1 MIETLDAHLL
11 YDWIWGWF
19 WWHWSGNKPVSTAHS
34 QDSAWNLQNHFLFPP
49 HHHPKLYFGEDQ
61 VQAELNLVRA
71 RKHLKSVPSSSESS
85 WLRKLFYNP
94 LGYWYNTFQ
103 GFVYIYKKLWC
114 KIFTLL
120 SVSVCIAYKYLYLK
134 RLYLKSLMLY
144 WEFTISGNLNCMA
157 SMNEEKPILV

>member
-1 MIETLDAHLL
+1 MTEYGDGFDDIGRETSQSVLPTAKILL
-11 YDWIWGWF
+11 ETCRTIF
-19 WWHWSGNKPVSTAHS
+19 SS
-34 QDSAWNLQNHFLFPP
+34 PP
-49 HHHPKLYFGEDQ
+49 HHPKLYFGEDQ

-71 RKHLKSVPSSSESS
+71 GKHLKSVPSSSESS

-114 KIFTLL
+114 KIFTQL

-134 RLYLKSLMLY
+134 RLYLKSLMLN

-157 SMNEEKPILV
+157 SMNQEKPILV

>member
-1 MIETLDAHLL
+1 MVLMTLVGKQA
-11 YDWIWGWF
+11 
-19 WWHWSGNKPVSTAHS
+19 S
-34 QDSAWNLQNHFLFPP
+34 QYCPQPRFCLKLAEPFSLPPP

-71 RKHLKSVPSSSESS
+71 GKHLKSVPSSSESS

-114 KIFTLL
+114 KIFTQL

-157 SMNEEKPILV
+157 SMNQEKPILV